1 MSVMGVKINQFD
13 VSFCNSFRPKVIR
26 DQLCYIVDP
35 NEYKDKISLEGE
47 LSISLFI
54 NYNED
59 KEMAINDFDTL
70 DEGNIVRIDTIGKH
84 FNSKQ

>member
-1 MSVMGVKINQFD
+1 MCQMY
-13 VSFCNSFRPKVIR
+13 IR
-26 DQLCYIVDP
+26 FECTFGPMHIIWIYWVLHLWVDP